1 MVGQARSGRPDVSH
15 SRRVVANP
23 GSEKQRE
30 GGKEGR
36 REGGRRQRG
45 RDGSG
50 SGGHC
55 LPGQTT
61 YREPL

>member
-1 MVGQARSGRPDVSH
+1 MVKQEAAGRMCITP
-15 SRRVVANP
+15 VVTDP
-23 GSEKQRE
+23 GSEKQD
-30 GGKEGR
+30 GR
-36 REGGRRQRG
+36 REGGREGG

-61 YREPL
+61 YKEPL